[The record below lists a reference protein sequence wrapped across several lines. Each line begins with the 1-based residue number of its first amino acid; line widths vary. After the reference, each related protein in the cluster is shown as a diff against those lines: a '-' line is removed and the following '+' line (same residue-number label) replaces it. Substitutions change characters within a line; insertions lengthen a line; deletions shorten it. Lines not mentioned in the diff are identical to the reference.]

1 MFRLFYS
8 LLHFYKKMELGNII
22 QGHWNEVMGRNKD
35 MSERRLNICYSC
47 PIYSTRLGGLC
58 NNKLWLN
65 PNTGD
70 VSTTKKEGYKNGC
83 GCRLQAKTK
92 LPNAVCPLGKW

>member
-22 QGHWNEVMGRNKD
+22 QGHWNEVIGRNKD
-35 MSERRLNICYSC
+35 ISEQRLNICYSC
-47 PIYSTRLGGLC
+47 PIYSARLGGLC